1 MRSSL
6 TARLTRTLFFLIAA
20 TAVVSMSIVELFVN
34 DVENT
39 ILDLELEADAEYFKA
54 QLRNDEFQPVKTA
67 RLEAVFLPEWEA
79 EALLPEYFQA
89 RTLPFS
95 REIEVGETTLLIVG
109 EQLEKPR
116 GKLFLAQ
123 DITIMENR
131 EVLVQLILIGVA
143 AGMLLIGY
151 FIARAGARYLVR
163 PFRKL
168 TRDVLGTAAGTSMP
182 RVATNY
188 RDQEFCDI
196 AEAFNR
202 FLSELEHHIE
212 REKSFVKL
220 ASHELRTPLA
230 VMNGALN
237 VLEQR
242 QSLSEADQKTLA
254 RLRRAMQTMR
264 DDTDVLLELARDEAS
279 SEGPRTVELENIVRN
294 TIDDLEHGYPDHAGR
309 ITLFEDH
316 PDLRIRTYPV
326 LVRMLLRNLLQNA
339 LRHTRSPVEVHILLN
354 GIVIR
359 DFGSGL
365 PDAVVEN
372 LMVSGVPGGGLP
384 KTDQL
389 DNTTFGLLIV
399 RLICERLGW
408 DLRVIQSD
416 KRGTEF
422 MIEINNRG

>member
-1 MRSSL
+1 MKSSL

-20 TAVVSMSIVELFVN
+20 TTVVSMSIVELFVN

-39 ILDLELEADAEYFKA
+39 ILDLELEADAEYFKK

-67 RLEAVFLPEWEA
+67 RLEAVFLPEGQA
-79 EALLPEYFQA
+79 EALLPAYFQA
-89 RTLPFS
+89 RILPFS
-95 REIEVGETTLLIVG
+95 QEVEDSETTLLIVG
-109 EQLEKPR
+109 EQLEKPK

-131 EVLVQLILIGVA
+131 EVLVQLILISVA
-143 AGMLLIGY
+143 AVMLLIGY
-151 FIARAGARYLVR
+151 FIARAGARYLTR

-168 TRDVLGTAAGTSMP
+168 TRDVLSTEAGTSMP

-188 RDQEFCDI
+188 HDQEFCDI

-202 FLSELEHHIE
+202 FLSELEHHID

-254 RLRRAMQTMR
+254 RLRRAMETMR
-264 DDTDVLLELARDEAS
+264 DDTEVLLELARNEAS
-279 SEGPRTVELENIVRN
+279 SEGPITVELEKMARN
-294 TIDDLEHGYPDHAGR
+294 AVDDLEHGHPSYTGR
-309 ITLFEDH
+309 IVLFEDH
-316 PDLRIRTYPV
+316 PDVRIRTYPV

-339 LRHTRSPVEVHILLN
+339 LRHTRSSVEVHILLQ
-354 GIVIR
+354 GIVVK

-365 PDAVVEN
+365 PEAVVEN
-372 LMVSGVPGGGLP
+372 LLVSGLPSGGLP
-384 KTDQL
+384 RKNQL
-389 DNTTFGLLIV
+389 DNSTFGLLIV

-408 DLRVIQSD
+408 ELRVIQSD
-416 KRGTEF
+416 GRGTEF
-422 MIEINNRG
+422 MIEINDQG